1 MQVQLDLDGTLAI
14 GPAKIS
20 LREMLVLLES
30 IARQESLQGAATDL
44 GMSYRSAWGKLA
56 ALEKAL
62 GRQLVQ
68 RVKGHGTVLSAS
80 GSEMLALLASSKARL
95 AAPLHEE
102 RRRLD
107 RELATLLAAHRP
119 ALRLAASHD
128 PLLVRCM
135 ADIANVDLTISGSQR
150 ALELL
155 RSGAA
160 EAAGFHFGDDKPP
173 AGSLFAGLFD
183 DPTLKIR
190 RLFKRQQGLM
200 TTAGNPHGIHT
211 LADLTRDGLRF
222 INRQR
227 GSGTRAWFDRLLA
240 EQDITPSSIRGYGSE
255 EFTHQAVAALIALGA
270 ADAGMGVRD
279 VADRFGLAFTPI
291 GWETY
296 CLAVASDLD
305 DDRVDAIAAV
315 ALEQARKQPGYAAAE
330 RA

>member
-1 MQVQLDLDGTLAI
+1 MQVQLDLDGTLAV

-68 RVKGHGTVLSAS
+68 RVKGHGTVLAAS
-80 GSEMLALLASSKARL
+80 GSEMLTLLAASKARL
-95 AAPLHEE
+95 AAPLSDE
-102 RRRLD
+102 RRRLE
-107 RELATLLAAHRP
+107 RELMVILAAHQP
-119 ALRLAASHD
+119 NLGLAASHD
-128 PLLVRCM
+128 PLLVRCI
-135 ADIANVDLTISGSQR
+135 ADMPGVDLTIAGSQQ

-160 EAAGFHFGDDKPP
+160 AAAGFHFGDDRPP
-173 AGSLFAGLFD
+173 AGSIFAALFT
-183 DPTLKIR
+183 DPTFKIL

-200 TTAGNPHGIHT
+200 MAAGNPHHIT
-211 LADLTRDGLRF
+211 ALADLTKEGVRF

-240 EQDITPSSIRGYGSE
+240 EQEIEPGAIRGYATE
-255 EFTHQAVAALIALGA
+255 EFTHQAVAALIASGA
-270 ADAGMGVRD
+270 ADAGMGVRN
-279 VADRFGLAFTPI
+279 VADRFELAFTPI

-296 CLAVASDLD
+296 CLAVAADLV
-305 DDRVDAIAAV
+305 DDRVDAIAAAV
-315 ALEQARKQPGYAAAE
+315 RKEAGKQPGYSAA